1 MSIVKDTQIGALGY
15 STPTVHL
22 IEVTP
27 SPNARASTTNVVG
40 LVAQAIRGE
49 VGKIYTVGT
58 LLEYEKSLGG
68 YNTIADGYLWAKNF
82 FDANGSLLKVVRAGG
97 SNMVKAT
104 GSIASGGV
112 NVVFNIEANTVG
124 SWGNQIEATV
134 TDSIFSGYFNL
145 TIRNKATQEI
155 REFKKVTSDEDDTR
169 YLMTLVNQDPTK
181 FFNITMVLTDGTV
194 PTAGVTTLT
203 NGSDG
208 TLTGTNLADSAYVG
222 TESSGVRTGIQAFKA
237 QSAEDVIMVQSAR
250 LSATINSALI
260 THVSDIRLSPRRTI
274 IAFPEATDVETAITN
289 MASYDYDKVKVVF
302 NPPQVENPFTGE
314 LEYVNPT
321 SFESANDT
329 LLGYHQSASQSALPA
344 NVRGL
349 KYELSGTEVDQLTAN
364 RINPYIL
371 KVGRGFIR
379 ASDYTASAN
388 PQLAQNVV
396 RKAKDYFGRTFYAL
410 LQNFIS
416 KPITA
421 KLWKSIRDAMV
432 AFLRIEANA
441 NRIGHSTGTT
451 PYAVKC
457 DSENNPTDIVQLNRI
472 RIDCQISLL
481 APADII
487 EIYLDASQDKTIT
500 NA

>member
-22 IEVTP
+22 IEITP

-58 LLEYEKSLGG
+58 LLEYEKALGG

-82 FDANGSLLKVVRAGG
+82 FDANGSILKVVRVGG
-97 SNMVKAT
+97 ANMVKAS

-112 NVVFNIEANTVG
+112 NVVFNVEANTVG
-124 SWGNQIEATV
+124 TWGNQIDVTV
-134 TDSIFSGYFNL
+134 SGSPFTGYFNL

-155 REFKKVTSDEDDTR
+155 KEYKKVSSDEDDTR
-169 YLMTLVNQDPTK
+169 YLMTLVNADVNK
-181 FFNITMVLTDGTV
+181 FFTITMVLTNGTV
-194 PTAGVTTLT
+194 PTAGTTTLT
-203 NGSDG
+203 GGSDG
-208 TLTGTNLADSAYVG
+208 TLTGNSLPDSAYVG
-222 TESSGVRTGIQAFKA
+222 TESGGVRTGIQAFKA

-250 LSATINSALI
+250 LSSTINNALI
-260 THVSDIRLSPRRTI
+260 VHVSDIRLSPRRTV
-274 IAFPEATDVETAITN
+274 IAFPEATDVDTAITN
-289 MASYDYDKVKVVF
+289 MASLDSDKVKVVF
-302 NPPQVENPFTGE
+302 NHPQVENPFTGE

-329 LLGYHQSASQSALPA
+329 LLGYHQSASQTALPA
-344 NVRGL
+344 TVVGT
-349 KYELSGTEVDQLTAN
+349 KFELTGTEIDRLTAN
-364 RINPYIL
+364 RINPYTL

-379 ASDYTASAN
+379 SSDYTASAN

-416 KPITA
+416 KPITP
-421 KLWKSIRDAMV
+421 KLWKAIRDALV

-441 NRIGHSTGTT
+441 ERIGHSTGST

-472 RIDCQISLL
+472 RIDVQISLL